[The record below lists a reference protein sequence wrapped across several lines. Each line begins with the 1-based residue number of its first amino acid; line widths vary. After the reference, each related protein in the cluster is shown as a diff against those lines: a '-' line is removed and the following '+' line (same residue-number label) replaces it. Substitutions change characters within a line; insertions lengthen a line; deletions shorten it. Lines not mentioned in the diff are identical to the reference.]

1 MAHKN
6 TSMRQ
11 ALALRPGAVSLA
23 GYDSAARPLAPVSKK
38 GKPRKLNTEAKH
50 LADLQVRLWAEST
63 QAGNRRVLLVLQGM
77 DTAGKGG
84 VTEHVVGTF
93 GPIGVQY
100 TAFKKPT
107 PEELRHDFLW
117 RIRKQLPPPGV
128 VGVFDRSQYEDVLV
142 VRVHNLVPESE
153 WEPRYDKINAFEKRL
168 VAQGTTVIKCFLH
181 ISFETQRERLLAR
194 LANKDKRWK
203 FNEGDIAERAHWTDY
218 ITAYEAALERCNTE
232 AAPWFV
238 VPSDDKDYRNWA
250 ISELLRETLEE
261 LDPKYPRP
269 ELDVESLRARLAPP
283 N

>member
-1 MAHKN
+1 
-6 TSMRQ
+6 
-11 ALALRPGAVSLA
+11 
-23 GYDSAARPLAPVSKK
+23 
-38 GKPRKLNTEAKH
+38 
-50 LADLQVRLWAEST
+50 
-63 QAGNRRVLLVLQGM
+63 
-77 DTAGKGG
+77 
-84 VTEHVVGTF
+84 
-93 GPIGVQY
+93 VQY